1 MESTPPSAAPAKP
14 EEATGA
20 PGPSVKKKL
29 SPWVWVVLGCGTLLL
44 IVLLL
49 SVVGGLWLWK
59 KGKDW
64 VGAASKNPA
73 VAAAKLAAAA
83 DPDIEVVVA
92 DDEEGTVT
100 LRNKKTG
107 QVITLN
113 AKDIKEGKLQIF
125 DEKGESV
132 DLETSSSGS
141 SLKLSS
147 KKGQLTVGEEGSLPP
162 WIPLPE
168 GVKPVGFF
176 QTESEKGIEGGA
188 SFETEASPSEI
199 LAFYR
204 EALEEAGL
212 SPTVSKFEQDGKLMG
227 GIISGKAAR
236 GQKLTVTVTASQR
249 RTAVALM
256 FSEAR

>member
-1 MESTPPSAAPAKP
+1 MA
-14 EEATGA
+14 
-20 PGPSVKKKL
+20 
-29 SPWVWVVLGCGTLLL
+29 LGCGTLFF
-44 IVLLL
+44 IVLLV
-49 SVVGGLWLWK
+49 SVLGGLWLWK

-64 VGAASKNPA
+64 LGAASKNPA

-83 DPDIEVVVA
+83 NPDIEVVSS

-132 DLETSSSGS
+132 DVKASSSGS
-141 SLKLSS
+141 SFRLSS

-176 QTESEKGIEGGA
+176 QAESEKGIEGGA
-188 SFETEASPSEI
+188 SFETDALPSEI

-227 GIISGKAAR
+227 GLVSGKAA
-236 GQKLTVTVTASQR
+236 GSKKLTVTVTAGQS
-249 RTAVALM
+249 RTSVALL